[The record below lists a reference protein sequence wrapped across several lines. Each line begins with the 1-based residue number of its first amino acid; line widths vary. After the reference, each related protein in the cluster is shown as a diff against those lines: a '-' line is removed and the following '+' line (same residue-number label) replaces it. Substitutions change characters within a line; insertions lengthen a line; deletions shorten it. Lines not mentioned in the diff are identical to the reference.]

1 MSKRKNESAASASS
15 IESEGPA
22 ELVPM
27 RAATVQ
33 VLRQFRQVFNAVRT
47 HFQQIEKKA
56 GLGGAQLWALSL
68 IEAQPGIGVGQLAR
82 AMDLHPSTSSNLV
95 KGLIEREYIST
106 RRGNDRRAV
115 ELEILPAGRK
125 VLSRAPGPFNGVLPK
140 ALEGLDERTLMRMS
154 KDLAMLLAALD
165 ADERA
170 AKLPLSDM

>member
-1 MSKRKNESAASASS
+1 MSKKKNESAVSVSR

-27 RAATVQ
+27 RVATVQ

-95 KGLIEREYIST
+95 KALIEREYIST

-154 KDLAMLLAALD
+154 KDLATLLAALD